1 MNWFNKVKQLFSH
14 QTVKPIEPISKQ
26 LNEIKQY
33 DDVWIKIN
41 NKVYSGWI
49 VERLGNVVSVVYT
62 DSEGKLI
69 DTTFSLFRPFDRDF
83 LEENGKVLYLRPPA
97 NENS

>member
-33 DDVWIKIN
+33 DDV
-41 NKVYSGWI
+41 
-49 VERLGNVVSVVYT
+49 
-62 DSEGKLI
+62 
-69 DTTFSLFRPFDRDF
+69 
-83 LEENGKVLYLRPPA
+83 
-97 NENS
+97 